1 MELAWQWRGYG
12 ISIRVMRDR
21 VRTRNQRPKAYDGHV
36 PEATS
41 DGARNARRQHLLAS
55 GSRYIGPI
63 R

>member
-12 ISIRVMRDR
+12 ISIRVLRREAENRAAEPAKEPMVQSHSAQERREEADR
-21 VRTRNQRPKAYDGHV
+21 GQ
-36 PEATS
+36 
-41 DGARNARRQHLLAS
+41 LLAS